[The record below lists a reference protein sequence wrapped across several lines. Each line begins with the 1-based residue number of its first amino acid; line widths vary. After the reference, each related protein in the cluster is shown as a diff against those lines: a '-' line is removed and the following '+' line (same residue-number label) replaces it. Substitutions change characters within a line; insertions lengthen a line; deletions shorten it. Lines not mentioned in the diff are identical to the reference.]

1 MTDKKLPPAGTMFLI
16 LEEQEPEDGYRVGVS
31 IDPID
36 IADPDGNYTINGM
49 DIGDGMFLRSKNPV
63 SNATSMTLPNTTG
76 REAGSVW
83 QLDTGV
89 AFQFEQLIHTID
101 NRVYSG
107 VEMPG
112 GRLVLLEEFEGKT
125 RVEVEADIELAD

>member
-1 MTDKKLPPAGTMFLI
+1 MIDKKLPPAGTMFLI
-16 LEEQEPEDGYRVGVS
+16 LEEVEPEDGYRVGVS

-36 IADPDGNYTINGM
+36 IADPNGNYTINGV

-83 QLDTGV
+83 QLETSV
-89 AFQFEQLIHTID
+89 IVQFEQLIHTID
-101 NRVYSG
+101 NQVYSG
-107 VEMPG
+107 VELPS
-112 GRLVLLEEFEGKT
+112 GRLVLQQEFEGKT
-125 RVEVEADIELAD
+125 QVEIEADIEIAD